1 MASYDAVV
9 NLNVV
14 GTSRL
19 NKVNASINELNKLT
33 LDLNKS
39 LNLLAP
45 GAGKLGDKLRVAFE
59 PIKNFARDAT
69 NGVAKFANT
78 LSGAANQAQVF
89 ATVLENVNVKAGGF
103 DAQTADVKNLANA
116 WAGASVNLTQYNRRL
131 RELQQTALAKEGL
144 MQLSSGEIVR
154 GTEAGFGQ
162 QGPRLPVALGGKM
175 DLPEGVGRLAKPG
188 LRGAQGLLTKPGVA
202 DAIIGAGF
210 PALFGGGPG
219 AILGGGLGGLAGG
232 ALGGPLGMALSV
244 GLSAV
249 GQQLDAS
256 VVKVKAMGDAINAID
271 TSALRESFIV
281 VNSELDTTVRRL
293 IEAGEIDKARAA
305 LAAEVAAQTG
315 ASTQA
320 ISGITNNTQELFT
333 AWDRFTSA
341 VSTTAGIV
349 ATPLLDGI
357 TGVLNIISL
366 AAQGANTLL
375 SLFAQ
380 AGPILER
387 SLTPLLPFV
396 GIFRFLANK
405 VSEAMPKGV
414 NEEVEKRNAAL
425 EEETDNRMYNLIL
438 MGKQER
444 IDKRRNRASTAAAQI
459 QNNELDRQ
467 EQINA
472 LIAKRDQD
480 LRAARKEFAGTDNQ
494 QLAVLEKQ
502 IQVEFKLNQRLVER
516 EALRKRERLELQQTL
531 DVIRATSAAELGAID
546 RKEQIRKQDLT
557 LSQAILESGQKLNTL
572 EQNTANS
579 RLKGYQTQ
587 LQFSTSLNE
596 TYAIYGAMSQKVNE
610 IAATQQESARQEA
623 EMTKLRADASV
634 REAIA
639 DAERASV
646 MARAAKADKEALR
659 AAGELTALKEVE
671 LNNIIAQ
678 EDIAERNIG
687 ITRETAK
694 LAKEDAAAQLV
705 TAKVLIEIN
714 RLEEQRAITVQKV
727 AAYAAEAARQ
737 TEAFNRAANEATNA
751 LNNRLKVSDALTQA
765 ALQIN
770 NIEIQGLQNKLA
782 QAQTEGERLDIL
794 DNIRDLEI
802 ANAALTLQATRT
814 QIQAEVERQRIAM
827 SMAEVKYKELQAV
840 VQLAAAQKVLTQSH
854 LEALRA
860 QASALQ
866 IARDNY
872 ATSVKVADAQMMAAN
887 AVYNASVN
895 AANLRVQME
904 GTAAAAGAVAGAMDR
919 VAVASTGGGGGGGGF
934 LTAANIKNP
943 ILRQRAEE
951 TLADI
956 DRRSLGAFSTL
967 ATMSRKQDVVL
978 EYMAIEK
985 RAAKEQQMQSAAQ
998 ELESMGLGHLVPAK
1012 YRASDSD
1019 ALFKRFGSAK
1029 SDAVARMSSANPQVT
1044 ITTGPVM
1051 QMDGTNYVTQRDLVS
1066 ATGTAARQGAKMAL
1080 EMLQN
1085 NPASRRSTGVTR

>member
-1 MASYDAVV
+1 VAYQADILINVRGFQDLARIQKQLEGTARKIDEVNQAAARMGAPSRTIERFTSQLELAERSLQKVAIGSVQEQRAISNYVTALNNSNVARDRQNKLIQAEINTRKAATDAIRATVEANIAESQASRAA
-9 NLNVV
+9 
-14 GTSRL
+14 RAEAQQL
-19 NKVNASINELNKLT
+19 NKEL
-33 LDLNKS
+33 
-39 LNLLAP
+39 
-45 GAGKLGDKLRVAFE
+45 VQQE
-59 PIKNFARDAT
+59 
-69 NGVAKFANT
+69 
-78 LSGAANQAQVF
+78 
-89 ATVLENVNVKAGGF
+89 
-103 DAQTADVKNLANA
+103 
-116 WAGASVNLTQYNRRL
+116 RL
-131 RELQQTALAKEGL
+131 RRKLAERGL
-144 MQLSSGEIVR
+144 MQLR
-154 GTEAGFGQ
+154 GGG
-162 QGPRLPVALGGKM
+162 VAK
-175 DLPEGVGRLAKPG
+175 
-188 LRGAQGLLTKPGVA
+188 GVA
-202 DAIIGAGF
+202 DAGFGMQGPARPPAKASTGLQAPGVMDAILGAGF
-210 PALFGGGPG
+210 PMLFGGGPG
-219 AILGGGLGGLAGG
+219 AVLGGGAGGLIGG
-232 ALGGPLGMALSV
+232 AMGGMAGMALSV

-271 TSALRESFIV
+271 TSELRESFIV

-293 IEAGEIDKARAA
+293 IEAGEIDKARAE

-315 ASTQA
+315 ASTQV
-320 ISGITNNTQELFT
+320 ISAITNKTQGLFT

-349 ATPLLDGI
+349 SAPLLDGI

-414 NEEVEKRNAAL
+414 NEEVQKRNAAL
-425 EEETDNRMYNLIL
+425 EEETDNRMYNLVL
-438 MGKQER
+438 MGKQEQ
-444 IDKRRNRASTAAAQI
+444 IDKRRNRGNTAAAQI

-467 EQINA
+467 EKINNLVA
-472 LIAKRDQD
+472 ERNKD

-502 IQVEFKLNQRLVER
+502 IEVEFKLNQRLVER

-546 RKEQIRKQDLT
+546 RKEQIRKQDLA
-557 LSQAILESGQKLNTL
+557 LSQAVLESGQKFNTL

-646 MARAAKADKEALR
+646 MAKAAATDKEALR

-678 EDIAERNIG
+678 EGVAQRNID

-694 LAKEDAAAQLV
+694 LAKEDADAQLV
-705 TAKVLIEIN
+705 TAKVLIERN
-714 RLEEQRAITVQKV
+714 RLEEQRAIVVQKV
-727 AAYAAEAARQ
+727 AAYAADAARQ
-737 TEAFNRAANEATNA
+737 SEAFARAANESTNA
-751 LNNRLKVSDALTQA
+751 LNNRVKVSDALAQA
-765 ALQIN
+765 ALTIN
-770 NIEIQGLQNKLA
+770 NIELQSLQNKLA
-782 QAQTEGERLDIL
+782 QAKTEGERLDIL
-794 DNIRDLEI
+794 DDIREIEI
-802 ANAALTLQATRT
+802 ANAGITLQATRA
-814 QIQAEVERQRIAM
+814 QIRAEVERQRVALAV
-827 SMAEVKYKELQAV
+827 AEVKFREYLAV
-840 VQLAAAQKVLTQSH
+840 VKLAEAQKVVTKAH
-854 LEALRA
+854 YEALDA
-860 QASALQ
+860 AGSALR
-866 IARDNY
+866 IAQDNY
-872 ATSVKVADAQMMAAN
+872 RTSLRVADAQWRAAD
-887 AVYNASVN
+887 ATYNAAVN
-895 AANLRVQME
+895 AANMRYEME
-904 GTAAAAGAVAGAMDR
+904 RTAGAAGAVAGAMDR
-919 VAVASTGGGGGGGGF
+919 VAAASTGGGGGGGGF

-943 ILRQRAEE
+943 ILRARAEE
-951 TLADI
+951 EIAAV
-956 DRRSLGAFSTL
+956 DRFSIGGASTMAIL
-967 ATMSRKQDVVL
+967 KRMSDKQDIVL
-978 EYMAIEK
+978 DFMAIEK
-985 RAAKEQQMQSAAQ
+985 RAAQEQQMQSAAQ
-998 ELESMGLGHLVPAK
+998 ELEGMGLGRFVPSQ
-1012 YRASDSD
+1012 YRSSGRDS
-1019 ALFKRFGSAK
+1019 LFSRYGSAA
-1029 SDAVARMSSANPQVT
+1029 SAAGTSSASPQVN